1 MTPQERTLLRTWLP
15 VVALAELA
23 GFAVPAV
30 VGVLTVASPILVALP
45 ALIAAGIVEGAM
57 LGAGQ
62 VLVLRHVLPAV
73 SARRWVVATAG
84 GAALAYLLCLLPSA
98 TGPLVA
104 TWPAL
109 VVGVVAA
116 VMGVLLLG
124 SVGTAQ
130 WLELRGHV
138 DRAAVWIGVTALAWL
153 LGLGAFLVIA
163 IPLWQPGQAVWVTVL
178 VGLVAGALM
187 ALVMATVTGVGLI
200 RLLAGARP
208 GGTPG
213 VPSAPGRPTVVV
225 GIDGST
231 GSRAALV
238 DAMRSATRRGDR
250 LQVVAVYEPPEWR
263 MPSPPFAV
271 PLPSRVEIETEPRPG
286 RPGHGHRRRLR
297 ARRRTPEAPP
307 DRRRRPVGQSRRGAR
322 RRGARRGRARGR
334 PPGSRVRRQQPARL
348 GRAGLPA
355 ACALSCAGRARRA
368 PGSQPLGSVIVGT
381 FDPALRSG

>member
-84 GAALAYLLCLLPSA
+84 GAALAYLLGLLPSA

-271 PLPSRVEIETEPRPG
+271 PLPSRVEIETELDRAVRG
-286 RPGHGHRRRLR
+286 MVTDVAYELGGEHRRRPQIDVVVRSGSR
-297 ARRRTPEAPP
+297 AEVLVDAA
-307 DRRRRPVGQSRRGAR
+307 RGADELVA
-322 RRGARRGRARGR
+322 GHRGR
-334 PPGSRVRRQQPARL
+334 GSVASSL
-348 GRAGLPA
+348 
-355 ACALSCAGRARRA
+355 
-368 PGSQPLGSVIVGT
+368 LGSVGRGCLLHAPCPVRVV
-381 FDPALRSG
+381 PAGPPAPSPSGP